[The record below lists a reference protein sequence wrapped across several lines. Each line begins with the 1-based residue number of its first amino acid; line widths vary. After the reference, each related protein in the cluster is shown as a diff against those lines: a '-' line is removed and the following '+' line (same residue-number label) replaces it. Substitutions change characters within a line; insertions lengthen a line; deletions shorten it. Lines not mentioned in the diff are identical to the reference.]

1 MPAGGSRPLHH
12 NRKFVMPAKEAIY
25 RKIGV
30 SRTIWQKS
38 PCPAICSGK
47 SCGGSMVCGQ
57 DPLRCRP
64 RKSTARY
71 KTIGE
76 VRLDDEKL
84 NQMGFR
90 IRPNYPNW
98 AVSKFI
104 WEMSVQNK
112 TGHFDAAVML
122 KKDS

>member
-1 MPAGGSRPLHH
+1 
-12 NRKFVMPAKEAIY
+12 
-25 RKIGV
+25 
-30 SRTIWQKS
+30 
-38 PCPAICSGK
+38 
-47 SCGGSMVCGQ
+47 MVCGQ

-64 RKSTARY
+64 RKSTARF

-90 IRPNYPNW
+90 IRPNYQNW
-98 AVSKFI
+98 ALLKFI